1 MRTTPTTALEAL
13 LNLTPLNIHIQQT
26 ATSTALRLRTLNL
39 WRQYRIPHT
48 SILDTLTAALP
59 IVDAKH
65 DLIPKQ
71 YIFDK
76 KYKIHLT
83 ESKQNDTGRHNHTH
97 LMIYTDGSK
106 TDQGSGSGVFSED
119 LNIKIHTSL
128 GQYCTIF
135 QAECMGIILA
145 AHAIA
150 ARKAKDE
157 NICILTDSMAVLQAL
172 NSYTVNSG
180 LIYECHLILNDL
192 GAVNNI
198 NLRWIKGHSGSRGN
212 DAADELARKGSSSRA
227 IGPEP
232 IVPLPLGYLRSQ
244 VTSRSHDQHSALWD
258 CISECRQTK
267 EVLPEINKRISNT
280 LLKLS
285 KPQLRVAVAALTGHG
300 HFNKHLFNLGITDS
314 PLCRACME
322 EEETALHVIQHCPAV
337 SDYRDRYLGPP
348 RSPPEITSN
357 IKGLL
362 GFFGELGWLE

>member
-48 SILDTLTAALP
+48 SILDTLTATLP

-83 ESKQNDTGRHNHTH
+83 ESKHNDTGRHDHTH
-97 LMIYTDGSK
+97 L
-106 TDQGSGSGVFSED
+106 
-119 LNIKIHTSL
+119 IHTSL

-180 LIYECHLILNDL
+180 LIHKCHLILNDL

-212 DAADELARKGSSSRA
+212 DAADELARKGSGSRA

-267 EVLPEINKRISNT
+267 EVLPKINKRISNT

-285 KPQLRVAVAALTGHG
+285 KPQLRVAVAALTGNG

-348 RSPPEITSN
+348 RSPPEITSI